1 MRQPRGGDVLDPSIP
16 EAWLNAYPS
25 GVMIEYTSRCNLR
38 CKYCTKSNPGDD
50 DIPGRDQDMDKQT
63 LDSVMAFLAKNR
75 FREIMLAGTGES
87 TFHPRWT
94 EDFPRLIAA
103 GRAANPQCFV
113 HLNSNFAQ
121 KYEDEHWAILAQLD
135 GIVISIDT
143 ADRKITREVRAKS
156 DLGLIIYNIARFKA
170 YCEER
175 GLRFPRISI
184 NVTLFQDAAAGLS
197 ELMTLLAPLG
207 IAYVSLSDM
216 VETEG
221 AKLHGIR
228 AVNTDNRVAFAK
240 AVADIQR
247 AITKAQTLGK
257 FALYVQPHLMER
269 INKLIGEVNEDVR
282 TPVAVEPAAAA
293 AGKAPLVFYA
303 TRPGMKPGTTKMCM
317 QPWTRFTLAADASM
331 YPCCVTDMPPVGSL
345 SAGAD
350 PMLDGVNGDRIRRF
364 RHELLVGKVPTV
376 CVACSNAATTSVA
389 QLQQSVKALVDSH
402 VPQVTAA

>member
-1 MRQPRGGDVLDPSIP
+1 
-16 EAWLNAYPS
+16 
-25 GVMIEYTSRCNLR
+25 MIEYTSRCNLR

-50 DIPGRDQDMDKQT
+50 DIPGRDQDMDAQT
-63 LDSVMAFLAKNR
+63 LDSVMACLQQNR

-103 GRAANPQCFV
+103 GRAANPQCYV

-156 DLGLIIYNIARFKA
+156 DLSLIIYNIVRFKA
-170 YCEER
+170 YCDER
-175 GLRFPRISI
+175 ELRYPRISI
-184 NVTLFQDAAAGLS
+184 NVTLFQEAAAGLS

-207 IAYVSLSDM
+207 LTHVSLSDI

-221 AKLHGIR
+221 AKLNGIR
-228 AVNTDNRVAFAK
+228 AVNTDNRAAFAK
-240 AVADIQR
+240 AVVDIQR

-257 FALYVQPHLMER
+257 FVLYVQPHLMER
-269 INKLIGEVNEDVR
+269 INKLVAEVNAGVQ
-282 TPVAVEPAAAA
+282 APASAAETA
-293 AGKAPLVFYA
+293 PGEAPLVFY
-303 TRPGMKPGTTKMCM
+303 TNRPGMEPGTTKRCM
-317 QPWTRFTLAADASM
+317 QPWTRFTLAADAAL

-345 SAGAD
+345 AADAD
-350 PMLDGVNGDRIRRF
+350 PVLDGVNGDRVRRF
-364 RHELLVGKVPTV
+364 RHDLLVGHVPKV
-376 CVACSNAATTSVA
+376 CVECSNAATTSVE
-389 QLQQSVKALVDSH
+389 QLQESVKALVESH
-402 VPQVTAA
+402 KPQGIVA